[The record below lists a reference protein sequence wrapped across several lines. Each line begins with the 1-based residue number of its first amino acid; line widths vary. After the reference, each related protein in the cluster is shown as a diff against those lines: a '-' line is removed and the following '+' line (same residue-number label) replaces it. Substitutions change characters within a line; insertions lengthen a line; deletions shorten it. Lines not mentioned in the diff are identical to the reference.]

1 MNGKDSF
8 KRCRK
13 CGKMIG
19 IIRER
24 AYRKILVDAEA
35 VLVMPDK
42 LGDTFIRI
50 DGTKMEGREVFIDVD
65 SLTGTLPGHEY
76 AYRPHRCGVNPDEV

>member
-42 LGDTFIRI
+42 LGDTFIQVDVR
-50 DGTKMEGREVFIDVD
+50 KLKGREADFEEKAAYGV
-65 SLTGTLPGHEY
+65 PGGPEY
-76 AYRPHRCGVNPDEV
+76 AYRPHSCGVNPDEV